1 MGPINIRSRFDRE
14 IFRLAI
20 PALGT
25 LAADPLVT
33 LVDTAFVGRLG
44 ALALG
49 ALGVNASIFGLTFA
63 IFSFLAFGITPMVGM
78 AVGKGDLEQAGQ
90 IAFQGVTLAA
100 LMGLAIAAL
109 LEAFARPIVIAMG
122 ATDDLKVEAL
132 KYLRIR
138 ALAAPA
144 VLFITA
150 GHGIFRGYQD
160 TRTPLLITIALNLVN
175 LVLDPIFIFTFG
187 WGLSGAAL
195 ATFIAQWSGAGCF
208 LLLLLVTRRRQMGI
222 HLRLPRFR
230 ELLPL
235 LKVGGNLSVRT
246 LSLVGTLTLATAVA
260 TRIGVLAVA
269 AHQVGSQLRLFFSQ
283 VIDCMAIA
291 CQALVARYRGAG
303 DERTAKA
310 ISNRALFWGVTIGLV
325 LSALFVIFRPL
336 LIRIFTDD
344 PDVISAIMSIY
355 AYIVFTQPFNAV
367 VFVWDGVFMGAG
379 LFNYLAKAMVLA
391 AVVSTAVTLLAL
403 PMGWGLPGVWWG
415 FVALMSV
422 RALTLAIRYYS
433 PKSIF
438 L

>member
-1 MGPINIRSRFDRE
+1 MSPINLRSRFDRE
-14 IFRLAI
+14 IFRIAI

-63 IFSFLAFGITPMVGM
+63 IFSFLSFGITPMVGM
-78 AVGKGDLEQAGQ
+78 AVGKEDLEQAGQ
-90 IAFQGVTLAA
+90 IAFQGLTLAA

-109 LEAFARPIVIAMG
+109 LEAFAHPIAIAMG
-122 ATDDLKVEAL
+122 ATDELKVEAL

-175 LVLDPIFIFTFG
+175 LVLDPIFIFAFG

-195 ATFIAQWSGAGCF
+195 ATFVAQWCGAGCF
-208 LLLLLVTRRRQMGI
+208 LLLLFVTRRRQMGI

-230 ELLPL
+230 ELVPL

-291 CQALVARYRGAG
+291 CQALVARYRGAE
-303 DERTAKA
+303 DERTARA
-310 ISNRALFWGVTIGLV
+310 ISNRALFWGVTIGLI

-336 LIRIFTDD
+336 LIRVFTDD
-344 PDVISAIMSIY
+344 PEVISEIMSIY

-379 LFNYLAKAMVLA
+379 QFNYLAKAMLLA
-391 AVVSTAVTLLAL
+391 ALVSTAVTLLAL

-415 FVALMSV
+415 FVALMSA

-433 PKSIF
+433 RKSIF